1 MTATRPW
8 LALAPRRTAVISG
21 PAGYLCARA
30 RLDGYRAAMD
40 AAGVGVEESLVR
52 VGRFCVEDGLRFGTE
67 LLDRPDRPTAIV
79 AGNDLQAIGVYE
91 AARRAGL
98 TIPKQLSVV
107 GFHDLEDAS
116 LGGPPLPTG
125 PPPLGGR

>member
-40 AAGVGVEESLVR
+40 AAGVGVDESLVR
-52 VGRFCVEDGLRFGTE
+52 VGRFCVEDGLAFGTE
-67 LLDRPDRPTAIV
+67 LLDRPDRPTAVV

-91 AARRAGL
+91 AARRAGVD
-98 TIPKQLSVV
+98 IPRELSVV
-107 GFHDLEDAS
+107 GFDDMEYARWC
-116 LGGPPLPTG
+116 GPPLT
-125 PPPLGGR
+125 